1 MNHKPIDEGGKHR
14 ELLITHLTAGGDS
27 DPSNSMRR
35 HHVED
40 LQKTVGRA
48 AATSNRWD
56 LRCQTPVLE
65 APTPPPGPRP
75 QGYVETAVEPLHRA
89 QPPPYTLGK
98 HCWRTGKT
106 TALERPWKRRR
117 RRRRG
122 GGASAPP
129 VKEARSE
136 KGDGDWDA
144 TWRDERSWIPRLGK
158 DGTI

>member
-1 MNHKPIDEGGKHR
+1 MTRRTRCVVTTSKTSKK
-14 ELLITHLTAGGDS
+14 LLGEPQRPQIAG
-27 DPSNSMRR
+27 
-35 HHVED
+35 
-40 LQKTVGRA
+40 
-48 AATSNRWD
+48 TSSSSR
-56 LRCQTPVLE
+56 RCQTPVLE

-75 QGYVETAVEPLHRA
+75 QGCVETAVEPLHRA